1 MLPFKMSPNTY
12 CFFSF
17 SKNKDGFWVRD
28 LMLIMQLGI
37 SKQCD
42 EQPYLL
48 YNVLPKATQNT
59 IQKSQLF

>member
-1 MLPFKMSPNTY
+1 MLLFKMSPNTY

-37 SKQCD
+37 SKQCA
-42 EQPYLL
+42 EKPY
-48 YNVLPKATQNT
+48 
-59 IQKSQLF
+59 II